1 MKKKAIRVIGVV
13 FMTAAVVMTGGC
25 GNSSDTIIFVEES
38 ENETV
43 PENDDKSQ
51 AETGAAGRFG
61 TGTQPGAGAADQSGT
76 GIIIQSET
84 EAATQP
90 ETENETA
97 AQPETGNETANEKG
111 MQDGERFEEVIMLEG
126 MEETVKYEHVRNDKL
141 GIETDYEYESMVRQK
156 EPDKESFISL
166 YDDINKPE
174 NYLEISYRPE
184 SADTLAASVSESLSG
199 DYDIIKEQYELN
211 NAGSCIRIVTTNA
224 KGGGTSRLLQTVYI
238 IPAVNGSIV
247 GTAHYTIESAEG
259 YGSRFAYIMNTLVV
273 NGRDH

>member
-1 MKKKAIRVIGVV
+1 MKKKAIHVIGVV
-13 FMTAAVVMTGGC
+13 FVTAAVVMTGGC

-38 ENETV
+38 EKETV

-51 AETGAAGRFG
+51 
-61 TGTQPGAGAADQSGT
+61 TGTGAADQSGT
-76 GIIIQSET
+76 GTQPDEGT
-84 EAATQP
+84 EAQSGNGIMVQPETGAAIQP

-97 AQPETGNETANEKG
+97 AQPETGIETG

-184 SADTLAASVSESLSG
+184 SADTVAASVSESLSG
-199 DYDIIKEQYELN
+199 DYDIII
-211 NAGSCIRIVTTNA
+211 S
-224 KGGGTSRLLQTVYI
+224 
-238 IPAVNGSIV
+238 
-247 GTAHYTIESAEG
+247 
-259 YGSRFAYIMNTLVV
+259 
-273 NGRDH
+273 